1 MMTQMI
7 RVALIVAT
15 TALLATAQTC
25 HIHGALPD
33 ARCTP
38 GAIRTTDARAICAP
52 TFRTGPYRHTTASTK
67 RRVFAEYGITHHRP
81 GQYEVDHLIPLEL
94 GGADVIANLWPEAAL
109 PIPGFHQKDKLENY
123 LCREVCA
130 GRITLPVAQRC
141 LSDNWLT
148 CAHQLPDSVTLT
160 P

>member
-67 RRVFAEYGITHHRP
+67 RRVTVCSSLKCSNSSGSKSLLSRISCS
-81 GQYEVDHLIPLEL
+81 
-94 GGADVIANLWPEAAL
+94 GAATP
-109 PIPGFHQKDKLENY
+109 
-123 LCREVCA
+123 R
-130 GRITLPVAQRC
+130 TSTRC
-141 LSDNWLT
+141 SSSATSCWNE
-148 CAHQLPDSVTLT
+148 CN
-160 P
+160 